1 MWCKRLNSN
10 RHVSEFQVVLTV
22 LYFVGNPVCKSVKLK
37 YIFFRILF
45 IFLGPF
51 VTGAAV
57 GTGASLLGSFLG
69 VGK

>member
-1 MWCKRLNSN
+1 
-10 RHVSEFQVVLTV
+10 
-22 LYFVGNPVCKSVKLK
+22 LK
-37 YIFFRILF
+37 YNFFKVLF
-45 IFLGPF
+45 YFSGPF